1 MTPRDDRDEIDAAFH
16 ELISR
21 EWPEQSPDS
30 APSPHSSD
38 ETIPGPRPV
47 AESEPSLFEWVDPNP
62 DPEPEPEYTL
72 DHVEPDEVG
81 DDWRP
86 STAPLPSRFYGIST
100 LGALGGIL
108 LVASLLAIG
117 CVVFFPST
125 RPIASVVA
133 IGGFASGLLI
143 LLSRLPRNR
152 PPSDGN
158 GAVV

>member
-1 MTPRDDRDEIDAAFH
+1 MTHRDDRDDINAAFH

-21 EWPEQSPDS
+21 EWPEQRSEP
-30 APSPHSSD
+30 AP
-38 ETIPGPRPV
+38 T
-47 AESEPSLFEWVDPNP
+47 EPSLFDWVDPNP
-62 DPEPEPEYTL
+62 EPEPEPEYTL
-72 DHVEPDEVG
+72 DHVEPDDPG

-86 STAPLPSRFYGIST
+86 STAPLPSRFYGISP
-100 LGALGGIL
+100 LGALGGLL
-108 LVASLLAIG
+108 LVASMLAIG

-125 RPIASVVA
+125 RGIASVVA

-143 LLSRLPRNR
+143 LLSRLPRDR